1 MKMGRTPQNT
11 QIILDCN
18 PETSKTKHTR
28 SGSLDIY
35 KKNTIYPFYEAA
47 PKCQQLLCP
56 VSYSCG
62 VHIMDFT
69 KVMS

>member
-1 MKMGRTPQNT
+1 MGRTPQNA
-11 QIILDCN
+11 QIILDYN

-35 KKNTIYPFYEAA
+35 KKKNTTIYPFYQAA

-56 VSYSCG
+56 VIYSCG

-69 KVMS
+69 RVTS